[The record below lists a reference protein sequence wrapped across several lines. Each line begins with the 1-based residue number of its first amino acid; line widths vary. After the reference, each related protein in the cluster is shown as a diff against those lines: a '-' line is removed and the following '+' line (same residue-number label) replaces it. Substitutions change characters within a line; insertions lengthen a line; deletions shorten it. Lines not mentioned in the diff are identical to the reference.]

1 MGKILNNVLESIGHT
16 PLIRINKLVPPNVEI
31 LVKAES
37 FNPGGS
43 SKDRVGLNMI
53 EEAEKAGL
61 LKKGG
66 LIVEPTSGNTGV
78 GLALAS
84 AVKGYKLVLTMPDS
98 MSVERRKLLAAYGA
112 KLVLTP
118 GAEGMKGAI
127 AEAQKILKENP
138 GSFMPQ
144 QFENQANPAIHERT
158 TAEEILEDTDG
169 KVDCFIACVGT
180 GGTLT
185 GTAKKLKKVLPEIE
199 IIAVEPADS
208 PLLSGGQAR
217 PHKIQGIGANFIPE
231 ILDRTLID
239 EVMCITTE
247 EAYDAARLLASKEGL
262 LTGISSGAAMAAAM
276 KKSSD
281 PVMQNKRIV
290 VLLPDTG
297 ERYLSSDLFHAE

>member
-31 LVKAES
+31 LVKAEA

-118 GAEGMKGAI
+118 GADGMKGAI
-127 AEAQKILKENP
+127 AEAEKILKENP

-247 EAYDAARLLASKEGL
+247 EAYGAARLLACKEGL
-262 LTGISSGAAMAAAM
+262 LVGISSGAAMAAAM

-281 PVMQNKRIV
+281 PVMQQKRIV

>member
-16 PLIRINKLVPPNVEI
+16 PLIRINKLVPPNAEI
-31 LVKAES
+31 LVKVES

-78 GLALAS
+78 GLALAA

-127 AEAQKILKENP
+127 AQAEKILAENP

-144 QFENQANPAIHERT
+144 QFENQANPAVHEKT

-169 KVDCFIACVGT
+169 KLDCFIACVGT

-185 GTAKKLKKVLPEIE
+185 GTAKKLKKLLPEIQ

-208 PLLSGGQAR
+208 PLLSGGQAG

-231 ILDRTLID
+231 ILDRSLID

-247 EAYDAARLLASKEGL
+247 EAYDAARLLACKEGL
-262 LTGISSGAAMAAAM
+262 LVGISSGAAMAAAM

-281 PVMQNKRIV
+281 PVMQNKRIA

-297 ERYLSSDLFHAE
+297 ERYLSGDLFNAE

>member
-31 LVKAES
+31 LVKVES
-37 FNPGGS
+37 FNSGGS

-127 AEAQKILKENP
+127 AEAEKILKDHP

-144 QFENQANPAIHERT
+144 QFANRANPAIHERT

-169 KVDCFIACVGT
+169 KVDCFISCVGT

-185 GTAKKLKKVLPEIE
+185 GTAGKLKKVLPEIK

-297 ERYLSSDLFHAE
+297 ERYLSGDLFNAE

>member
-1 MGKILNNVLESIGHT
+1 MGKILNNVLESNGKT
-16 PLIRINKLVPPNVEI
+16 PLIRISKLVPPNVEI

-61 LKKGG
+61 LKKGA
-66 LIVEPTSGNTGV
+66 LIVEPTSVNTGV
-78 GLALAS
+78 GLALAA

-98 MSVERRKLLAAYGA
+98 MSVERQKLLAAYGA
-112 KLVLTP
+112 NLVLTP

-127 AEAQKILKENP
+127 DAAQKILQENP

-144 QFENQANPAIHERT
+144 QFENEANPAIHERT
-158 TAEEILEDTDG
+158 TAEEILDDTDG

-185 GTAKKLKKVLPEIE
+185 GTARKLKKVLPEIQ

-208 PLLSGGQAR
+208 PLLSGGKAG
-217 PHKIQGIGANFIPE
+217 PHKIQGIGANFIPQ
-231 ILDRTLID
+231 ILDTSLID

-281 PVMQNKRIV
+281 PLMQNKRIV

-297 ERYLSSDLFHAE
+297 ERYLSSDLFSRK

>member
-16 PLIRINKLVPPNVEI
+16 PLIRINKLVPPNAEI
-31 LVKAES
+31 LVKVES

-78 GLALAS
+78 GLALAA

-127 AEAQKILKENP
+127 AL
-138 GSFMPQ
+138 
-144 QFENQANPAIHERT
+144 
-158 TAEEILEDTDG
+158 AEKCL
-169 KVDCFIACVGT
+169 
-180 GGTLT
+180 
-185 GTAKKLKKVLPEIE
+185 
-199 IIAVEPADS
+199 
-208 PLLSGGQAR
+208 
-217 PHKIQGIGANFIPE
+217 
-231 ILDRTLID
+231 
-239 EVMCITTE
+239 
-247 EAYDAARLLASKEGL
+247 
-262 LTGISSGAAMAAAM
+262 
-276 KKSSD
+276 
-281 PVMQNKRIV
+281 
-290 VLLPDTG
+290 
-297 ERYLSSDLFHAE
+297 

>member
-31 LVKAES
+31 LVKAEA

-118 GAEGMKGAI
+118 GADGMKGAI
-127 AEAQKILKENP
+127 AEAQNILKENP

-247 EAYDAARLLASKEGL
+247 EAYGAARLLACKEGL
-262 LTGISSGAAMAAAM
+262 LVGISSGAAMAAAM

-281 PVMQNKRIV
+281 PVMQQKRIV

>member
-16 PLIRINKLVPPNVEI
+16 PLIRINKLVPPNAEI
-31 LVKAES
+31 LVKVES

-78 GLALAS
+78 GLALAA

-127 AEAQKILKENP
+127 AQAEKILAENP

-144 QFENQANPAIHERT
+144 QFENQANPAVHEKT

-169 KVDCFIACVGT
+169 KLDCFIACVGT

-185 GTAKKLKKVLPEIE
+185 GTAKKLKKLLPEIQ

-208 PLLSGGQAR
+208 PLLSGGQAG

-231 ILDRTLID
+231 ILDRSLID

-247 EAYDAARLLASKEGL
+247 EAYDAARLLACKEGL
-262 LTGISSGAAMAAAM
+262 LVGISSGAAMAAAM

-281 PVMQNKRIV
+281 PVMQNKRIS

-297 ERYLSSDLFHAE
+297 ERYLSGDLFNAE

>member
-31 LVKAES
+31 LVKVES

-127 AEAQKILKENP
+127 AQAEKILKDHP

-144 QFENQANPAIHERT
+144 QFANKANPAIHERT

-185 GTAKKLKKVLPEIE
+185 GTARKLKKALPEVK

-262 LTGISSGAAMAAAM
+262 LVGISSGAAMAAAM

>member
-118 GAEGMKGAI
+118 GADGMKGAI
-127 AEAQKILKENP
+127 AEAQNILKENP

-247 EAYDAARLLASKEGL
+247 EAYGAARLLACKEGL
-262 LTGISSGAAMAAAM
+262 LVGISSGAAMAAAM

-281 PVMQNKRIV
+281 PVMQQKRIV

>member
-1 MGKILNNVLESIGHT
+1 MGRILNNVLESIGHT
-16 PLIRINKLVPPNVEI
+16 PLIRVNKLVPPNVEI

-98 MSVERRKLLAAYGA
+98 MSMERRKLLAAYGA
-112 KLVLTP
+112 KIVLTP

-127 AEAQKILKENP
+127 DAAQKILKENP

-144 QFENQANPAIHERT
+144 QFENEANPAIHEKT
-158 TAEEILEDTDG
+158 TAEEILEDTGG
-169 KVDCFIACVGT
+169 KVDYFIACVGT

-185 GTAKKLKKVLPEIE
+185 GTARKLKKALPEVK
-199 IIAVEPADS
+199 IIAVEPSDS
-208 PLLSGGQAR
+208 PLLSGGKAG
-217 PHKIQGIGANFIPE
+217 PHKIQGIGANFVPS
-231 ILDRTLID
+231 ILDKSLID
-239 EVMCITTE
+239 EIMCITTE
-247 EAYDAARLLASKEGL
+247 EAYDAARLLASKEGIL
-262 LTGISSGAAMAAAM
+262 SGISSGAAMAAAM

-281 PVMQNKRIV
+281 PLMQNKRII

-297 ERYLSSDLFHAE
+297 ERYLSCDLFSAN

>member
-1 MGKILNNVLESIGHT
+1 MGKILNNVLESIGKT
-16 PLIRINKLVPPNVEI
+16 PLIRISKLVPPNVEI

-61 LKKGG
+61 LKKGA

-78 GLALAS
+78 GLALAA

-98 MSVERRKLLAAYGA
+98 MSVERQKLLAAYGA
-112 KLVLTP
+112 NLVLTP

-127 AEAQKILKENP
+127 DAAQKILQENP

-144 QFENQANPAIHERT
+144 QFENEANPAIHERT
-158 TAEEILEDTDG
+158 TAEEILDDTDG

-185 GTAKKLKKVLPEIE
+185 GTARKLKKVLPEIK

-208 PLLSGGQAR
+208 PLLSGGKAG

-262 LTGISSGAAMAAAM
+262 LVGISSGAAMAAAM

-281 PVMQNKRIV
+281 PLMQNKRIV

-297 ERYLSSDLFHAE
+297 ERYLSSDLFSRK

>member
-16 PLIRINKLVPPNVEI
+16 PLIRINKLVPPNAEI
-31 LVKAES
+31 LVKVES

-78 GLALAS
+78 GLALAA

-127 AEAQKILKENP
+127 AQAEKILAENP

-144 QFENQANPAIHERT
+144 QFENQANPAVHEKT

-169 KVDCFIACVGT
+169 KLDCFIACVGT

-185 GTAKKLKKVLPEIE
+185 GTAKKLKKVLPEIQ

-208 PLLSGGQAR
+208 PLLSGGQAG

-231 ILDRTLID
+231 ILDRSLID

-247 EAYDAARLLASKEGL
+247 EAYDAARLLACKEGL
-262 LTGISSGAAMAAAM
+262 LVGISSGAAMAAAM

-281 PVMQNKRIV
+281 PVMQNKRIA

-297 ERYLSSDLFHAE
+297 ERYLSGDLFNAE

>member
-31 LVKAES
+31 LVKVES

-127 AEAQKILKENP
+127 AEAEKILKDHP

-144 QFENQANPAIHERT
+144 QFANRANPAIHERT

-185 GTAKKLKKVLPEIE
+185 GTAGKLKKVLPEIK

>member
-118 GAEGMKGAI
+118 GADGMKGAI
-127 AEAQKILKENP
+127 AEAEKILKENP

-208 PLLSGGQAR
+208 PLLSGGQAG

-247 EAYDAARLLASKEGL
+247 EAYGAARLLACKEGL
-262 LTGISSGAAMAAAM
+262 LVGISSGAAMAAAM

-281 PVMQNKRIV
+281 PVMQQKRIV

>member
-31 LVKAES
+31 LVKVES

-78 GLALAS
+78 GLALAA

-127 AEAQKILKENP
+127 AQAEKILAENP

-144 QFENQANPAIHERT
+144 QFENEANPAIHERT

-169 KVDCFIACVGT
+169 KLDCFIACVGT

-185 GTAKKLKKVLPEIE
+185 GTARKLKKVLPEIK
-199 IIAVEPADS
+199 IIAVEPSDS
-208 PLLSGGQAR
+208 PLLSGGKAG

-231 ILDRTLID
+231 ILDRSLID

-247 EAYDAARLLASKEGL
+247 EAYDAARLLACKEGL
-262 LTGISSGAAMAAAM
+262 LVGISSGAAMAAAM

-281 PVMQNKRIV
+281 PVMQNKRIA

-297 ERYLSSDLFHAE
+297 ERYLSGDLFNAE

>member
-31 LVKAES
+31 LVKAEA

-78 GLALAS
+78 GLALTA

-118 GAEGMKGAI
+118 GAEGMKGALAQ
-127 AEAQKILKENP
+127 AEKILAENP

-144 QFENQANPAIHERT
+144 QFENQANPAVHEKT

-169 KVDCFIACVGT
+169 KLDCFIACVGT

-185 GTAKKLKKVLPEIE
+185 GTAKKLKKLLPEIQ

-208 PLLSGGQAR
+208 PLLSGGQAG

-231 ILDRTLID
+231 ILDRSLID

-247 EAYDAARLLASKEGL
+247 EAYDAARLLACKEGL
-262 LTGISSGAAMAAAM
+262 LVGISSGAAMAAAM

-281 PVMQNKRIV
+281 PVMQQKRIV

>member
-31 LVKAES
+31 LVKAEA

-118 GAEGMKGAI
+118 GADGMKGAI

-208 PLLSGGQAR
+208 PLLSGGQAG

-247 EAYDAARLLASKEGL
+247 EAYGAARLLACKEGL
-262 LTGISSGAAMAAAM
+262 LVGISSGAAMAAAM

-281 PVMQNKRIV
+281 PVMQQKRIV

>member
-31 LVKAES
+31 LVKVES

-127 AEAQKILKENP
+127 AEAEKILKDHP

-144 QFENQANPAIHERT
+144 QFANRANPAIHERT

-185 GTAKKLKKVLPEIE
+185 GTAKKLKKVLPEIK

-208 PLLSGGQAR
+208 PLLSGGQAG

-297 ERYLSSDLFHAE
+297 ERYLSGDLFNAE

>member
-31 LVKAES
+31 LVKAEA

-118 GAEGMKGAI
+118 GADGMKGAI
-127 AEAQKILKENP
+127 AEAEKILKENP

-208 PLLSGGQAR
+208 PLLSGGQAG

-247 EAYDAARLLASKEGL
+247 EAYGAARLLACKEGL
-262 LTGISSGAAMAAAM
+262 LVGISSGAAMAAAM

-281 PVMQNKRIV
+281 PVMQQKRIV

>member
-16 PLIRINKLVPPNVEI
+16 PLIRVNKLVPPNVEI
-31 LVKAES
+31 LVKVES

-127 AEAQKILKENP
+127 AQAEKILKDHP

-144 QFENQANPAIHERT
+144 QFANKANPAIHERT

-185 GTAKKLKKVLPEIE
+185 GTARKLKKVLPEIK

-247 EAYDAARLLASKEGL
+247 EAYDAARLLAGKEGL
-262 LTGISSGAAMAAAM
+262 LVGISSGAAMAAAM

>member
-16 PLIRINKLVPPNVEI
+16 PLIRINKLVPPNAEI
-31 LVKAES
+31 LVKVES

-78 GLALAS
+78 GLALAA
-84 AVKGYKLVLTMPDS
+84 AVKGYKLVLTMPES

-127 AEAQKILKENP
+127 AQAEKILAENP

-144 QFENQANPAIHERT
+144 QFENQANPAVHEKT

-169 KVDCFIACVGT
+169 KLDCFIACVGT

-185 GTAKKLKKVLPEIE
+185 GTAKKLKKVLPEIQ

-208 PLLSGGQAR
+208 PLLSGGQAG

-231 ILDRTLID
+231 ILDRSLID

-247 EAYDAARLLASKEGL
+247 EAYDAARLLACKEGL
-262 LTGISSGAAMAAAM
+262 LVGISSGAAMAAAM

-281 PVMQNKRIV
+281 PVMQNKRIA

-297 ERYLSSDLFHAE
+297 ERYLSGDLFNAE

>member
-31 LVKAES
+31 LVKVES

-127 AEAQKILKENP
+127 AEAEKILKDHP

-144 QFENQANPAIHERT
+144 QFANRANPAIHERT

-185 GTAKKLKKVLPEIE
+185 GTAGKLKKVLPEIK

-297 ERYLSSDLFHAE
+297 ERYLSGDLFNAE

>member
-31 LVKAES
+31 LVKVES

-127 AEAQKILKENP
+127 AEAEKILKDHP

-144 QFENQANPAIHERT
+144 QFANRANPAIHERT

-185 GTAKKLKKVLPEIE
+185 GTAGKLKKVLPEIK

-281 PVMQNKRIV
+281 PVIQNKRIV

-297 ERYLSSDLFHAE
+297 ERYLSGDLFNAE

>member
-31 LVKAES
+31 LVKVES
-37 FNPGGS
+37 FNSGGS

-127 AEAQKILKENP
+127 AEAEKILKDHP

-144 QFENQANPAIHERT
+144 QFANRANPAIHERT

-185 GTAKKLKKVLPEIE
+185 GTAGKLKKVLPEIK

-297 ERYLSSDLFHAE
+297 ERYLSGDLFNAE